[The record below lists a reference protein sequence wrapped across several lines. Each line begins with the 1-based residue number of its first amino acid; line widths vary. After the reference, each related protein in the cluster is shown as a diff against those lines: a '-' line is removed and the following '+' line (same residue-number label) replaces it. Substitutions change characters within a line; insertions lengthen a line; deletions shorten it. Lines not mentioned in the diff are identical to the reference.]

1 MRGIITRRI
10 GTILVAATV
19 PLVMMAAGASAATL
33 HPARAAQAATAIR
46 AASAA
51 PNTSLP
57 RVNTAALRASTV
69 TTPVN
74 GKTSKSTPTSP
85 DFFGGFCVTVWSGRF
100 VATNCYG
107 VGAWRQYAYCSASGF
122 VYTSPWL
129 PEPPV
134 ESWYGA
140 CPGGQYVIS
149 AGVQF

>member
-1 MRGIITRRI
+1 MRATITRRVA
-10 GTILVAATV
+10 TILAAATI
-19 PLVMMAAGASAATL
+19 PLVMMATGASAATSQ
-33 HPARAAQAATAIR
+33 PALTGQTAAVR
-46 AASAA
+46 PASAA
-51 PNTSLP
+51 PNGSLP
-57 RVNTAALRASTV
+57 GVSPASLRASTV
-69 TTPVN
+69 TTIQAD
-74 GKTSKSTPTSP
+74 GTTSKSTPASP
-85 DFFGGFCVTVWSGRF
+85 DLFGGFCVTAWSGRF